1 MKHGLGHIEKSIKS
15 HLENIGDVENKN
27 ILEKE
32 LKYVE
37 QLTKKHEKEE
47 NLEEVNSLY
56 SLMKRSK
63 RIIS

>member
-1 MKHGLGHIEKSIKS
+1 MKYGLGHIEKSIKS
-15 HLENIGDVENKN
+15 HLEHIGDVENKN

-47 NLEEVNSLY
+47 NLEEVNCLY
-56 SLMKRSK
+56 FMIKRSK
-63 RIIS
+63 RTIS